1 MSSINLGCILSV
13 KFSSIIQIVFHQ
25 SCNRGQQHVDIVV
38 DVATICPVVK
48 NVASRHEVIFS
59 NSYVEFPDS
68 ISNSTQ
74 SWISQSTV
82 LLAWDK
88 AAVLPQQCWGRLGAL
103 YNSVGEGPGL
113 YPTQLAQYVDFSLTV

>member
-1 MSSINLGCILSV
+1 M
-13 KFSSIIQIVFHQ
+13 
-25 SCNRGQQHVDIVV
+25 
-38 DVATICPVVK
+38 K